1 MCFIIFYEVVYFVFY
16 GVVIFGYD
24 FFFIRQRC
32 SKYIYGI
39 EVFEIF
45 DLSKYDEK
53 YKYEKNG
60 EFCCDKIFSKFLE
73 VDEMVNVGEY

>member
-1 MCFIIFYEVVYFVFY
+1 MCFIIFCEVVYFVFY

-45 DLSKYDEK
+45 DLSKYDEN

-60 EFCCDKIFSKFLE
+60 EFCLIKFL
-73 VDEMVNVGEY
+73 VNFQMLMKW